1 MVAPRSNAL
10 DSILNHQFDDVLPY
24 IYCCKGRFN
33 KCDMYYEK
41 RPSDNGRNYEVTPPG
56 IHILKLTIMFVLC
69 MCIICI
75 ACVYGDP
82 HIVTLDGYKYTFNGK
97 GEFTLIETPG
107 DRFTLQ
113 ARMVE
118 ATGVGGGAV
127 EATVFSA
134 LVAKQN
140 DSDTVQL
147 ELSRR
152 GIDAR
157 VNGMRVDFEDVV
169 QQSFNNVTLFDV
181 GNKTIEA
188 IFSSGILISAK
199 EENGII
205 SVLLVS
211 LSNSYLGITRGLM
224 GIFNGDTSDDLIPK
238 GSSEPI
244 SLNSSLET
252 IHRLFGITCK
262 SIVNGILKLGL
273 YQFWHQYWAWPMP
286 AFLGSIPQ
294 VNIVLY
300 NENIHSRKISWSLHA
315 DFL

>member
-1 MVAPRSNAL
+1 M
-10 DSILNHQFDDVLPY
+10 
-24 IYCCKGRFN
+24 
-33 KCDMYYEK
+33 
-41 RPSDNGRNYEVTPPG
+41 
-56 IHILKLTIMFVLC
+56 
-69 MCIICI
+69 
-75 ACVYGDP
+75 YGDP

-118 ATGVGGGAV
+118 ATGAGGDAV
-127 EATVFSA
+127 QATVFSA
-134 LVAKQN
+134 LVGKQN

-157 VNGMRVDFEDVV
+157 VNGMRVDFEDVL
-169 QQSFNNVTLFDV
+169 QQSFNNVTLFDI

-188 IFSSGILISAK
+188 IFSSGVLISAK

-211 LSNSYLGITRGLM
+211 LSNSYLGLTRGLM
-224 GIFNGDTSDDLIPK
+224 GIFNGNTSDDLIPK

-252 IHRLFGITCK
+252 IHRSFGITC
-262 SIVNGILKLGL
+262 NETDN
-273 YQFWHQYWAWPMP
+273 
-286 AFLGSIPQ
+286 
-294 VNIVLY
+294 NI
-300 NENIHSRKISWSLHA
+300 
-315 DFL
+315 

>member
-1 MVAPRSNAL
+1 
-10 DSILNHQFDDVLPY
+10 
-24 IYCCKGRFN
+24 
-33 KCDMYYEK
+33 
-41 RPSDNGRNYEVTPPG
+41 
-56 IHILKLTIMFVLC
+56 
-69 MCIICI
+69 
-75 ACVYGDP
+75 
-82 HIVTLDGYKYTFNGK
+82 
-97 GEFTLIETPG
+97 
-107 DRFTLQ
+107 
-113 ARMVE
+113 MVE
-118 ATGVGGGAV
+118 ATGIGGGAV

-188 IFSSGILISAK
+188 IFSSGVLISAK

-211 LSNSYLGITRGLM
+211 LSNSYVGTTHGLM
-224 GIFNGDTSDDLIPK
+224 GIFNSDTSDDLIPK

-244 SLNSSLET
+244 PLNSSLEA
-252 IHRLFGITCK
+252 IHRSFGITCNK
-262 SIVNGILKLGL
+262 FISIAYGILKLGL
-273 YQFWHQYWAWPMP
+273 HQFWYQYLGQHQH
-286 AFLGSIPQ
+286 FLAVQ
-294 VNIVLY
+294 NQ
-300 NENIHSRKISWSLHA
+300 
-315 DFL
+315 

>member
-1 MVAPRSNAL
+1 MW
-10 DSILNHQFDDVLPY
+10 Y
-24 IYCCKGRFN
+24 
-33 KCDMYYEK
+33 
-41 RPSDNGRNYEVTPPG
+41 
-56 IHILKLTIMFVLC
+56 FV
-69 MCIICI
+69 CI

-113 ARMVE
+113 ARMIE
-118 ATGVGGGAV
+118 ATGVGGDTV
-127 EATVFSA
+127 QATVFSA
-134 LVAKQN
+134 LVGKQN

-157 VNGMRVDFEDVV
+157 VNGMRVDFEDVA

-181 GNKTIEA
+181 GNRTIEA
-188 IFSSGILISAK
+188 IFSSGVLISAK

-211 LSNSYLGITRGLM
+211 LSNSYMGSTSGLM

-238 GSSEPI
+238 GNSEPI
-244 SLNSSLET
+244 PLNSSLET
-252 IHRLFGITCK
+252 IHNSFGITC
-262 SIVNGILKLGL
+262 
-273 YQFWHQYWAWPMP
+273 
-286 AFLGSIPQ
+286 
-294 VNIVLY
+294 
-300 NENIHSRKISWSLHA
+300 NEPLVFVDNYVA
-315 DFL
+315 N